1 MYLHKVCFFG
11 IDFIT
16 FDQEDEGPAEAP
28 PGAEE
33 EEEEE
38 EEEDEEA
45 IDEKDWA
52 GTKSTQIQTDTDQ
65 REFYEASRKNVLC
78 VDITHFNK

>member
-1 MYLHKVCFFG
+1 MRN
-11 IDFIT
+11 
-16 FDQEDEGPAEAP
+16 FDLVRRPFLGVQTPE
-28 PGAEE
+28 EE